1 MFMWPVFIYP
11 GMMMHG
17 ATQKLL
23 NDPVTWKG
31 CTSPSPFQRLAARC
45 AMVDGITCIAFKRKK
60 EENICKPCLSFLNA
74 TDKDV
79 PLACGSSWQTLRLAT
94 RMRRT
99 KKKKRRREKGG
110 EGGNRDMIYH
120 SIPFPFSW
128 NDSCWTADG
137 RFFLNIYTRDMAID
151 PSQSRIPC
159 RKSLYYFCRFFSSFL
174 SYSSAACVS
183 WDWFDSQLFLID
195 TVNNNWRQPGEWPMC
210 FFWFYSLCIKYD
222 SFGERGTSAILDAT
236 QYW

>member
-99 KKKKRRREKGG
+99 KKRNEEEKR
-110 EGGNRDMIYH
+110 
-120 SIPFPFSW
+120 
-128 NDSCWTADG
+128 
-137 RFFLNIYTRDMAID
+137 
-151 PSQSRIPC
+151 
-159 RKSLYYFCRFFSSFL
+159 
-174 SYSSAACVS
+174 
-183 WDWFDSQLFLID
+183 
-195 TVNNNWRQPGEWPMC
+195 
-210 FFWFYSLCIKYD
+210 
-222 SFGERGTSAILDAT
+222 GERGGIVTWSTTLFHFPFLETTPVGLLMVASFSIFIHVTWPSIPANLAFRVEKVCIIFVGFFLLFFLIAQLRVCLEIDLIPNSS
-236 QYW
+236 